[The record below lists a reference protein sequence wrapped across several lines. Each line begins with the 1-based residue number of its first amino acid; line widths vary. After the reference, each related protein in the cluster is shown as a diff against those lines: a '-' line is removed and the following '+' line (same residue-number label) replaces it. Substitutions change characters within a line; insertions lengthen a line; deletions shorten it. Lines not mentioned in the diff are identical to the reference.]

1 MLKRIRQALWLIEV
15 LVVLVVIEIL
25 IGLVSPAE
33 QRPYEFAYSFSL
45 TLKLDQFAIVR
56 NKFYVSNSKFLSV
69 VLNE

>member
-33 QRPYEFAYSFSL
+33 QRPYEVCLQLLIYTQIGPIRYCA
-45 TLKLDQFAIVR
+45 Q
-56 NKFYVSNSKFLSV
+56 
-69 VLNE
+69 